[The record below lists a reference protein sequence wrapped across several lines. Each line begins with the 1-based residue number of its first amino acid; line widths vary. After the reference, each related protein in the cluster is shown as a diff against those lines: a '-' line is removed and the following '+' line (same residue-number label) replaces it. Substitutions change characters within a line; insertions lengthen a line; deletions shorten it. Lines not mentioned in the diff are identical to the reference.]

1 MVDSSD
7 NIDTV
12 GHQREKS
19 TCRPLLHVYDTLIL
33 AMGPRNLVY
42 LANVIFE
49 CYTRTY

>member
-7 NIDTV
+7 NIDTATN
-12 GHQREKS
+12 EKNQHAGPFC
-19 TCRPLLHVYDTLIL
+19 TYNDTLIL

-42 LANVIFE
+42 LANVIFG